1 MIITDFLNKCKT
13 FLRKGVKK
21 LAEIKKYER
30 SYSNFERILNEKGIT
45 PYRVATDLGFSPML
59 LSDWKQDK
67 SKPKYDTMVAIVG
80 YLGVD
85 MEQFTDP
92 KLEKEE

>member
-1 MIITDFLNKCKT
+1 MAKRAN
-13 FLRKGVKK
+13 
-21 LAEIKKYER
+21 YER
-30 SYSNFERILNEKGIT
+30 SYSNFERILSEKQIT

-59 LSDWKQDK
+59 LSDWKLDK
-67 SKPKYDTMVAIVG
+67 SKPKYDTMVSIVN

-92 KLEKEE
+92 RTE